1 MLTFLLYTDGLQQTK
16 LFCFHRLL
24 FCAAGGRGG
33 GWPQRGHQQY
43 ELSAGN
49 ESSNM
54 SCWDNI
60 RKFYGSCGS
69 HRLCSYILVCA
80 TTSQC
85 PLQEI
90 EAWFLRQKAITY
102 TFFVQ
107 DLKPSPNCF
116 WFWEPIDTII
126 VCLQLIS
133 NFDRLQFW
141 TFLLHVDRW
150 KLLCYIWVPCLEVI
164 LNVQRSN
171 AHIRV
176 VTSSPIMFRIN
187 LQFW

>member
-69 HRLCSYILVCA
+69 HRLRSYILVCA
-80 TTSQC
+80 THLSA
-85 PLQEI
+85 LYRRLKHDSKVESNNI
-90 EAWFLRQKAITY
+90 Y
-102 TFFVQ
+102 FFVQ
-107 DLKPSPNCF
+107 YLKPNPNCF
-116 WFWEPIDTII
+116 WFWEPIDTIL

-141 TFLLHVDRW
+141 TFLLHMDRW
-150 KLLCYIWVPCLEVI
+150 EVVM
-164 LNVQRSN
+164 LYMSTMPRSN
-171 AHIRV
+171 FKC
-176 VTSSPIMFRIN
+176 SEK
-187 LQFW
+187 

>member
-116 WFWEPIDTII
+116 WFWEPIDTIL

-150 KLLCYIWVPCLEVI
+150 EVVM
-164 LNVQRSN
+164 LYMSTMPRSN
-171 AHIRV
+171 FKC
-176 VTSSPIMFRIN
+176 SEK
-187 LQFW
+187 